1 MHNSFFHL
9 QFPCLFLYW
18 CNEEINMPLG
28 SIRSPRRTMKSQ
40 QQYLSELRR
49 YNLTIGEFYSIQ
61 SFKNPA
67 HKRTGQLIRVTATGY
82 NFFDAVNLS
91 CILDACIYETR
102 ESKLKAEKH
111 KRFMAPPTFIIEKVR
126 K

>member
-1 MHNSFFHL
+1 
-9 QFPCLFLYW
+9 
-18 CNEEINMPLG
+18 MPLAPTR
-28 SIRSPRRTMKSQ
+28 RSFSGKRSQ

-49 YNLTIGEFYSIQ
+49 YNLTVGEFYTVQ

-67 HKRTGQLIRVTATGY
+67 VKRTGQLIRVTATGY
-82 NFFDAVNLS
+82 NFFDNTNLS

-102 ESKLKAEKH
+102 ESKLKSDKH
-111 KRFMAPPTFIIEKVR
+111 KIFLAPPTFIIEKVR